1 MPFILYSDTMRK
13 SEGATSPHGFTLS
26 NRCECKVR
34 GLVFVVSIH
43 AFTPRLEMGVSHQ
56 MLGEKSPF
64 RFGVVLES
72 HLLACNVSWNFVL
85 V

>member
-1 MPFILYSDTMRK
+1 MQFVCMASLCLTDVNVKYA
-13 SEGATSPHGFTLS
+13 G
-26 NRCECKVR
+26 

-43 AFTPRLEMGVSHQ
+43 ASTPRLEMGVSDQ
-56 MLGEKSPF
+56 MLGVKAPF
-64 RFGVVLES
+64 RFEAVSES